1 MVLWTSATAQDLQ
14 ICGNMIKFFRAWIFD
29 VRFKH
34 ACKKADKYKKTT
46 NYNALVLMIG
56 GKPVVKYRKIIKE
69 EIKRKQWNCSIE
81 TLERHALY
89 KTY

>member
-1 MVLWTSATAQDLQ
+1 MNRPSENVRDLKLN
-14 ICGNMIKFFRAWIFD
+14 GNMMKFFRAIIFD
-29 VRFKH
+29 WRFKH
-34 ACKKADKYKKTT
+34 ACKRADRYKKTT
-46 NYNALVLMIG
+46 RYKALVLCID
-56 GKPVVKYRKIIKE
+56 GKPIVKYRKVLKE